1 MELLASLNPPHDGQ
15 FRPSHCSHTPRV
27 PSGLAACIGLIGDQ
41 DDNPGRTGGS
51 GVLAY
56 TLGSI
61 VIVIGW
67 TGSAILN
74 RRAAKSRP
82 RPDQPEI
89 SEPR

>member
-1 MELLASLNPPHDGQ
+1 MFDRLIQTAFNGRRSS
-15 FRPSHCSHTPRV
+15 FWWWCAF
-27 PSGLAACIGLIGDQ
+27 LAAFIAVIFI
-41 DDNPGRTGGS
+41 TGGS

-56 TLGSI
+56 TLGAI

-82 RPDQPEI
+82 RRDQPEI